1 VPRIAHR
8 GRPGLDNPPLIMVE
22 GFSLKEDDSAAHDL
36 AREWCHLIDANGFA
50 LRDSLVGS
58 LARI

>member
-1 VPRIAHR
+1 
-8 GRPGLDNPPLIMVE
+8 MVE